1 MTRTQF
7 IDNVARLQKKHLRT
21 PFPGISSFD
30 FYLSRTNL
38 CLYVHPVN
46 DNRELLSVNVYSFDG
61 PEAIDNQWAAVYGY
75 LAKEEAAYEGRD
87 AQ

>member
-7 IDNVARLQKKHLRT
+7 INNVARLQKQHLAH

-30 FYLSRTNL
+30 FYLSRTHL
-38 CLYVHPVN
+38 SLYVHPVN
-46 DNRELLSVNVYSFDG
+46 DNRELLSVDVYSFDG
-61 PEAIDNQWAAVYGY
+61 PEAIENQWAAVYGY
-75 LAKEEAAYEGRD
+75 LVKEEAAYEGRD